1 MGKPGVAGVYMN
13 QRLNLSKP
21 WEGPR
26 RTCQGLELGSGNPT
40 VQDFRGASGTVRQ
53 GENVNPSCSRKS
65 RHGNPSPTAR
75 RARFLSQPESP
86 EPRDMGVQVPC
97 RVHAEVPQ
105 EVAVWANQAALGK
118 CIPRACQRK
127 ECRIEEGHLMP
138 DHVHMLISIPPKYS
152 VSEVIGYPKGKSSIW
167 IAQNVERKLRNFLG
181 HKFWARGYFVSTIG
195 RDEEMIRAYIR
206 NQEMADKQL
215 DQLQLKLASS

>member
-1 MGKPGVAGVYMN
+1 MAAGLIKPACTQVTALGGEAVGKPGVAGVYMN
-13 QRLNLSKP
+13 QRLNLSKL
-21 WEGPR
+21 WEGSR
-26 RTCQGLELGSGNPT
+26 KTCQGLELGSGNPT

-105 EVAVWANQAALGK
+105 EVAVWANQAALWGVYSTSL
-118 CIPRACQRK
+118 PGARNARSRK
-127 ECRIEEGHLMP
+127 G
-138 DHVHMLISIPPKYS
+138 
-152 VSEVIGYPKGKSSIW
+152 
-167 IAQNVERKLRNFLG
+167 
-181 HKFWARGYFVSTIG
+181 T
-195 RDEEMIRAYIR
+195 
-206 NQEMADKQL
+206 
-215 DQLQLKLASS
+215 

>member
-13 QRLNLSKP
+13 QRLNLSKL
-21 WEGPR
+21 WEGSR
-26 RTCQGLELGSGNPT
+26 KTCQGLELGSGNPT

-97 RVHAEVPQ
+97 RVRAEVP
-105 EVAVWANQAALGK
+105 
-118 CIPRACQRK
+118 PRRPQPLFFAR
-127 ECRIEEGHLMP
+127 ETTLTPLARRIG
-138 DHVHMLISIPPKYS
+138 
-152 VSEVIGYPKGKSSIW
+152 
-167 IAQNVERKLRNFLG
+167 LG
-181 HKFWARGYFVSTIG
+181 HQGPQQQRSGKRHC
-195 RDEEMIRAYIR
+195 RDAQKTCRA
-206 NQEMADKQL
+206 A
-215 DQLQLKLASS
+215 